1 MLETFHMPA
10 MYVTMQAVL
19 SFCASRSTTAIVRD
33 SGDGTTHTV
42 PFHEDFALPRSIL
55 RFDLAGRDI
64 TEYLMTCATPV
75 LMTEYAGL
83 TIVHL
88 VLVTM
93 HLRQLLPRQWP
104 SCSIASSSM
113 LRLLWWCSTSNLLL
127 WLGTSLQLPKRM
139 DIDGVKAQS
148 SIWNTCFH
156 VRNTGEVDALK
167 RQSHTREREPKCG

>member
-1 MLETFHMPA
+1 MPA

-19 SFCASRSTTAIVRD
+19 PFCASRSTTAIVRD
-33 SGDGTTHTV
+33 SGDGITQTV

-55 RFDLAGRDI
+55 RFDSAGREI

-75 LMTEYAGL
+75 FMTEYVGL
-83 TIVHL
+83 TIVYL

-93 HLRQLLPRQWP
+93 NLRQLLPRQWP

-127 WLGTSLQLPKRM
+127 WLGTSLGHRSHLCTTCSRGRFCRSATVPIASEQFCPLRTVPCWKTLFVQG
-139 DIDGVKAQS
+139 GV
-148 SIWNTCFH
+148 
-156 VRNTGEVDALK
+156 
-167 RQSHTREREPKCG
+167 